1 MQNEARN
8 DQGNKIIRSNT
19 AANNFFIKQGQG
31 LKASAFG
38 TYTRTS
44 RESATPPPRPLNKH
58 LKVKWT
64 GSWSG
69 AQSMLKELVWVWDPD
84 PLKE

>member
-8 DQGNKIIRSNT
+8 NQGNKIIRSNT
-19 AANNFFIKQGQG
+19 AANNFFIKQDQS

-44 RESATPPPRPLNKH
+44 RGGNPPPPPPPEQ
-58 LKVKWT
+58 
-64 GSWSG
+64 
-69 AQSMLKELVWVWDPD
+69 APQS
-84 PLKE
+84 

>member
-19 AANNFFIKQGQG
+19 AANNFFIKQGLG

-44 RESATPPPRPLNKH
+44 RASATAPPPAPWTSTSKLNG
-58 LKVKWT
+58 LAPGPVLNQC
-64 GSWSG
+64 SG
-69 AQSMLKELVWVWDPD
+69 NWYECGILIH
-84 PLKE
+84 

>member
-1 MQNEARN
+1 MQNEAGN
-8 DQGNKIIRSNT
+8 DQGRKIIRSNT

-31 LKASAFG
+31 FEGLGPRQLYPNFP
-38 TYTRTS
+38 RVPP
-44 RESATPPPRPLNKH
+44 TPPPRPPNKH

-69 AQSMLKELVWVWDPD
+69 AQSMLKNWYECGILIH
-84 PLKE
+84 

>member
-8 DQGNKIIRSNT
+8 NQGNKIIRSNT

-44 RESATPPPRPLNKH
+44 RECPPPPPPRPPNKH
-58 LKVKWT
+58 LEVKWT

-69 AQSMLKELVWVWDPD
+69 AQSMLKNWYECGILIH
-84 PLKE
+84 

>member
-8 DQGNKIIRSNT
+8 NQGNKIIRSNT

-44 RESATPPPRPLNKH
+44 RERPNWYECGILI
-58 LKVKWT
+58 L
-64 GSWSG
+64 
-69 AQSMLKELVWVWDPD
+69 
-84 PLKE
+84 

>member
-8 DQGNKIIRSNT
+8 NQGNKIIRSNT
-19 AANNFFIKQGQG
+19 AANNFFIKQGLG

-44 RESATPPPRPLNKH
+44 RECNPPPPTPRTSTSKLNG
-58 LKVKWT
+58 LAPGPVLNQC
-64 GSWSG
+64 SG
-69 AQSMLKELVWVWDPD
+69 NWYECGILIH
-84 PLKE
+84 